1 MPRPPERLTVR
12 MDFYAKPSWVEE
24 LDAWRNEQEFCMNR
38 AEAIRTIVSRYIRA
52 DKPKRK

>member
-52 DKPKRK
+52 DKTKRK